1 MRVRTIPVD
10 GFVAC
15 VFGSDYDLYGFPHR
29 LRVNLLFFCRQG
41 SEHIL
46 NSNSFNS
53 QLFVF
58 LFALAAKQNIKAIR
72 KNLTR

>member
-29 LRVNLLFFCRQG
+29 LRVNLLFYF
-41 SEHIL
+41 
-46 NSNSFNS
+46 F
-53 QLFVF
+53 FVS
-58 LFALAAKQNIKAIR
+58 AR
-72 KNLTR
+72 E